1 VYSVDVIEYGS
12 LNWTHDL
19 QFSASDMEP
28 CAWQD
33 ARPEY
38 SLYGVVVHSGS
49 SQDSGHYYAYVKV
62 FLEFFIIKFL

>member
-28 CAWQD
+28 CAWQ
-33 ARPEY
+33 
-38 SLYGVVVHSGS
+38 GVVVHSGS